1 LITSLGLN
9 LVKQVIKHVEP
20 MSELVVSYDIHV
32 KQVHARPVKIIIP
45 LDTFQQHLP
54 ETFFQLE
61 IGEMEID
68 ETPA

>member
-1 LITSLGLN
+1 
-9 LVKQVIKHVEP
+9 